1 MSEEKESVKLS
12 IPSDL
17 DQPATIK
24 RSLSEPTISQ
34 EPANEKKV
42 ELEKEKSQ
50 KSKQIVT
57 DQEHS
62 YELSAGSQI

>member
-12 IPSDL
+12 IPTDL
-17 DQPATIK
+17 DQPTTIE

-34 EPANEKKV
+34 EPAKEKKV